1 MLEDQRWIKI
11 DELKEKIENGVLTL
25 TIQAVWSY
33 CVIIIEECF
42 FCFKW
47 CSPILTL
54 VLLTDILCAYCI
66 EEGWYIYCIE
76 HGAMN
81 AVKSKPFLMTIC
93 WRFMPLLNSLKLR
106 PTNSLWRH
114 HLLGFRVLLWFS
126 YIYWYAFKWCGC
138 MINKMAWLLI
148 LLFSPSFTLIFCKM
162 WYSFFWK
169 IWITKHW
176 LRYMLLVFCTV

>member
-1 MLEDQRWIKI
+1 M
-11 DELKEKIENGVLTL
+11 
-25 TIQAVWSY
+25 
-33 CVIIIEECF
+33 
-42 FCFKW
+42 
-47 CSPILTL
+47 
-54 VLLTDILCAYCI
+54 LTDILCAYCV

-81 AVKSKPFLMTIC
+81 AVKSKPILMTIC
-93 WRFMPLLNSLKLR
+93 WRFMPLLNSLKLW

-114 HLLGFRVLLWFS
+114 HLLGFRVLLRFS

-138 MINKMAWLLI
+138 MINKMAWFLI

-169 IWITKHW
+169 NLDHETLVEVHVVGVLHCVNLDCWKPIEDCVVCWR
-176 LRYMLLVFCTV
+176 LSCMLLKTALYAEDWVVCC